1 MDSDSDERIKSLDIN
16 ISSLSPE
23 EFKEFLD
30 KMIVIY
36 QNGYRNLEEYAYKKR
51 HDIKSYLKWLY
62 KNDPEGFLAA
72 FSNKDKPIGFI
83 AGCRFWQ
90 DKIFGEIGEIHE
102 LVVDRTFQR
111 KGVGKKLFREIITIF
126 RKHHDKIGLW
136 VGGNNIKAISFYRQ
150 TGFKVTGKGG
160 KWLRMIKEILPGC

>member
-16 ISSLSPE
+16 IHSLTPE
-23 EFKEFLD
+23 EFKKSLD

-36 QNGYRNLEEYAYKKR
+36 QNGYKNLEEYAYKKR

-62 KNDPEGFLAA
+62 KIDPESFLTA
-72 FSNKDKPIGFI
+72 FSKDKPIGFI

-102 LVVDRTFQR
+102 LVVDKTFQR
-111 KGVGKKLFREIITIF
+111 KGVGKKLSTTNRITPVEIK
-126 RKHHDKIGLW
+126 RDNL
-136 VGGNNIKAISFYRQ
+136 VSFLVSIYNYCVIASIIP
-150 TGFKVTGKGG
+150 FFFP
-160 KWLRMIKEILPGC
+160 EILIN

>member
-16 ISSLSPE
+16 IHSLTPE
-23 EFKEFLD
+23 EFKKSLD

-36 QNGYRNLEEYAYKKR
+36 QNGYKNLEEYAYKKR

-62 KNDPEGFLAA
+62 KIDPESFLTA
-72 FSNKDKPIGFI
+72 FSKDKPIGFI

-102 LVVDRTFQR
+102 LVVDKTFQR
-111 KGVGKKLFREIITIF
+111 KGVGKKLFQEIFIDF

-136 VGGNNIKAISFYRQ
+136 VGENNINAISFYRQ
-150 TGFKVTGKGG
+150 TGFKVTGKVGR
-160 KWLRMIKEILPGC
+160 WLRMIKEILPGC